1 MFVATSILLSRQ
13 KTCLSR
19 LNVCRDKNYTCGSD
33 SGVPLWKLVPLS
45 DGSWEEGI
53 SEDFGFGAKQAF
65 SQADVV

>member
-1 MFVATSILLSRQ
+1 MGITISATA
-13 KTCLSR
+13 KTTHEWLR
-19 LNVCRDKNYTCGSD
+19 CRG